1 MSPPEPLT
9 FHSAEDI
16 REATRVLNGQAKL
29 LSRRRRERRR
39 IINTLEESIRTFDRT
54 ECDTSK
60 EALILHMELLLE
72 SLSKNEEVL
81 KFALL
86 SSLKEHP

>member
-29 LSRRRRERRR
+29 LSRLRRERRC
-39 IINTLEESIRTFDRT
+39 IVKALQESIRTFDRT
-54 ECDTSK
+54 ECSTSK
-60 EALILHMELLLE
+60 DALIFHMEALLKCLN
-72 SLSKNEEVL
+72 KNEKSV
-81 KFALL
+81 KSALL
-86 SSLKEHP
+86 SSLQNHS